1 MHKDAKASRRVRLL
15 FEHLGAHLKA
25 YLVGQAA

>member
-1 MHKDAKASRRVRLL
+1 MHKDVKGSRRVRLL

-25 YLVGQAA
+25 YLA